1 MAYKIDIKI
10 LAIMCCGGG
19 LVYGII
25 MGLFWGNMTMGI
37 MAGVL
42 FGVLFTVCMAI
53 LLKLIE
59 KIFEP
64 LSAEIEKKSEH
75 LRAEISKVRKIICE
89 GPAYHK
95 KGVNSIGGWLFLSED
110 AIEFYPHKMN
120 IGNQNIPILLDDIS
134 DVETKLNQLKIHTKT
149 NETFIFVVNKANL
162 WKQSITEIL

>member
-1 MAYKIDIKI
+1 MVYKNGIKEW
-10 LAIMCCGGG
+10 AIMCCGCG
-19 LVYGII
+19 LVYGVL
-25 MGLFWGNMTMGI
+25 MGLFWGNMITGI

-42 FGVLFTVCMAI
+42 FGVLFTACMAI
-53 LLKLIE
+53 LSKH
-59 KIFEP
+59 
-64 LSAEIEKKSEH
+64 IEKKSEH

-89 GPAYHK
+89 GPANHK
-95 KGVNSIGGWLFLSED
+95 KGVNAIGGWLFLSED

-120 IGNQNIPILLDDIS
+120 IGGQNIPILLDDIS